1 VDSKNND
8 GSLFADVIAGA
19 ETGAKIGSCVT
30 GIAGAIAGGLA
41 GATVGGL
48 HWLVV
53 KPLAN
58 FKPLDTLAWFAKI
71 IKT

>member
-1 VDSKNND
+1 MDSKNNW
-8 GSLFADVIAGA
+8 GSLFADVMAGA

-58 FKPLDTLAWFAKI
+58 FKPLEKLAMLEKI
-71 IKT
+71 IET